1 MKLIVQFHPLPTA
14 FVLNNEWWR
23 LRTWSAAKHSLL
35 NEGPKDQDLEILK
48 TYCWWLRNPAVTS
61 WYGKYHIPSFT
72 GFHTFQVVEDFFHQQ
87 YHYSL
92 FDRHSGTWI
101 HPAAKIAASSDP
113 PGPCPHGEK
122 SKVHEQSPVEKHRKA
137 RDNGIHIPHKEYG
150 MTCWNWWISRRDM
163 GWLKS
168 GRWNKEDNRR
178 PGFHYDW
185 RKTST
190 DSQKLV
196 EAVRPKAMKYP
207 YNHRIYKPIQLP
219 LCLETPGITIRQTWD
234 PNAFSNL
241 FSEELPL
248 LNWFSTES
256 LPWFYDIYGGKF

>member
-1 MKLIVQFHPLPTA
+1 MV
-14 FVLNNEWWR
+14 
-23 LRTWSAAKHSLL
+23 
-35 NEGPKDQDLEILK
+35 
-48 TYCWWLRNPAVTS
+48 
-61 WYGKYHIPSFT
+61 
-72 GFHTFQVVEDFFHQQ
+72 FHQQ

-163 GWLKS
+163 VDEIKRTIG
-168 GRWNKEDNRR
+168 GQVN
-178 PGFHYDW
+178 YDW

-196 EAVRPKAMKYP
+196 EAVRPKAMKYH
-207 YNHRIYKPIQLP
+207 YNHRIYKPSPNLQTNSTAIMS
-219 LCLETPGITIRQTWD
+219 RNTWD
-234 PNAFSNL
+234 NNSTNL
-241 FSEELPL
+241 GPKCFFESFFRRTPPFELIL
-248 LNWFSTES
+248 YRKCTLILWY
-256 LPWFYDIYGGKF
+256 LWW